1 MLNFDNEKPKVIV
14 KMSKTK
20 KKIEA
25 LLKRIGKLNDKL
37 KKLRTSGAKKKKK
50 SKKTSKKKAPK
61 KTTTKKTTTKK
72 RVAKRR
78 APASPATDTQGTPV
92 A

>member
-1 MLNFDNEKPKVIV
+1 
-14 KMSKTK
+14 MSKTK

-25 LLKRIGKLNDKL
+25 LMKRIGKLSQKL
-37 KKLRTSGAKKKKK
+37 KKLRTSSAKKKKK

-61 KTTTKKTTTKK
+61 KTAKKK

-78 APASPATDTQGTPV
+78 APTNPATQDTQGTPV
-92 A
+92 G

>member
-1 MLNFDNEKPKVIV
+1 MLNFSNEKPKVIV

-37 KKLRTSGAKKKKK
+37 KKLRTSGSKKKKK

-61 KTTTKKTTTKK
+61 KTTKKKT
-72 RVAKRR
+72 VAKRR
-78 APASPATDTQGTPV
+78 APASPAADTQGTPV

>member
-1 MLNFDNEKPKVIV
+1 
-14 KMSKTK
+14 MSKTK

-61 KTTTKKTTTKK
+61 KTTKKKT
-72 RVAKRR
+72 VAKRR
-78 APASPATDTQGTPV
+78 APASPAADTQGAPV